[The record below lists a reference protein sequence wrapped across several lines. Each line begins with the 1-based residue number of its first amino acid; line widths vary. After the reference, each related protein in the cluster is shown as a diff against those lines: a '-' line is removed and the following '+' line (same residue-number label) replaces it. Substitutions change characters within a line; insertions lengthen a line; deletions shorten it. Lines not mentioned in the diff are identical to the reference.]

1 MLEEFKSV
9 SSALQSDQKVTLDL
23 PLYTVLIKHT
33 LAHDSAYDAFLLLKE
48 MKEKAIYPDIPLIQ
62 AVTDGLVKTGLVVEA
77 FEFVEECRDQGY
89 LVTHL
94 IYRTVL
100 GGLVGDGDIDRVAVV
115 YERIMALSATNAV
128 PTVLFNL
135 VLECASNSLSV
146 DFFQKVWKDLERGG
160 RGGNRGGALQGGY
173 RKDKSFATQ
182 SAVPNVISYEIALGF
197 YMKIRKVDAAID
209 ILTTLLAS
217 APPSPSSTSASPI
230 SSKLAIDLIRLAIQS
245 HEYEQAAY
253 IVSLLAKY
261 GGCSVE
267 KVLDGPDGH
276 AYHAGFCRLIE
287 ELWRQVKDEHPN
299 LNESSRLPEK
309 TPSLRDKERNCLL
322 VLDVYKYLLLP
333 LYPTLKPSDNVYIAV
348 MGAFTV
354 VKDLIGVVRTWSL
367 VEREY
372 NEKGAPVSAELLD
385 MLLKAAV
392 ELGSR
397 KTAVALLKM
406 VLDQDVVEKQR
417 VQRKKY
423 LVSPDGYESFL
434 VLAAK
439 FTDGR
444 GIPSLLLDLEK
455 NRQLDGRVWRLIN
468 CAFQERKLQCGH
480 DKLALKETLDAMA
493 YVDGFIEE
501 FYPEMIEL
509 DPVINYD

>member
-1 MLEEFKSV
+1 ME
-9 SSALQSDQKVTLDL
+9 AL
-23 PLYTVLIKHT
+23 
-33 LAHDSAYDAFLLLKE
+33 
-48 MKEKAIYPDIPLIQ
+48 
-62 AVTDGLVKTGLVVEA
+62 
-77 FEFVEECRDQGY
+77 EFVEECRDQGY

-100 GGLVGDGDIDRVAVV
+100 GGLVGEGDIDRVAVV
-115 YERIMALSATNAV
+115 YERIMGLSATNAV

-160 RGGNRGGALQGGY
+160 RGGERGGALQGGY

-209 ILTTLLAS
+209 ILAKLLELS
-217 APPSPSSTSASPI
+217 PPSTSSSPI

-253 IVSLLAKY
+253 IVSLLAKH
-261 GGCSVE
+261 GGCSIE
-267 KVLDGPDGH
+267 KVLDGPDGP

-287 ELWRQVKDEHPN
+287 ELWRQVKDEHSN
-299 LNESSRLPEK
+299 LNDSSRLPEK
-309 TPSLRDKERNCLL
+309 TPSLRDRERNCLL

-333 LYPTLKPSDNVYIAV
+333 LYPTLKPSDKVYIAV

-354 VKDLIGVVRTWSL
+354 VKDLVGVVRTWSL
-367 VEREY
+367 VEREC
-372 NEKGAPVSAELLD
+372 NEKGVPVSAELLD

-392 ELGSR
+392 ALGSR

-406 VLDQDVVEKQR
+406 VLDQDVVEKQKE
-417 VQRKKY
+417 QGKKY

-439 FTDGR
+439 FTEGR

-455 NRQLDGRVWRLIN
+455 NRQLDGRIWRLVH

-480 DKLALKETLDAMA
+480 DKMALKETLDAMA

-501 FYPEMIEL
+501 FYPEMIDL
-509 DPVINYD
+509 DPIINYD